1 MTFFK
6 PTTAVV
12 RAFSADSP
20 EGEEVQANF
29 VAIRNFYENP
39 TGWANVRFG
48 YYTDKTDES
57 YIEGSSDM
65 WLSTALPWNLLM
77 SYRKILNGT
86 ATSGA
91 VTVLSEF
98 ILTSTEGNAAITS

>member
-1 MTFFK
+1 MTYFK

-12 RAFSADSP
+12 RRFTPDLP
-20 EGEEVQANF
+20 EGEEVQAKF
-29 VAIRNFYENP
+29 VAIRNYYENP
-39 TGWANVRFG
+39 MGWANVRFG
-48 YYTDKTDES
+48 YYTDETDES

-65 WLSTALPWNLLM
+65 WFSTALPWNLLM
-77 SYRKILNGT
+77 SYRKLLNGT

-98 ILTSTEGNAAITS
+98 ILNSNEGNAVITQ